1 MNRTPIKASSSI
13 LSAGYDEVTRTLELE
28 FASLA
33 CYEYYQVPPS
43 IYAAFQAAGSKGH
56 FHALYLAGKY
66 EYKCVVPRPTTKEKT
81 SHGANEQKD
90 QQVRQVK
97 EQVKAR
103 AQKNR
108 IS

>member
-1 MNRTPIKASSSI
+1 MNRTPLKSSSI
-13 LSAGYDEVTRTLELE
+13 LSAGYDEATRTLELE

-33 CYEYYQVPPS
+33 CYQYFQVPPS

-66 EYKCVVPRPTTKEKT
+66 EYKCVVPRPTKET
-81 SHGANEQKD
+81 SHGETRKD
-90 QQVRQVK
+90 STQQARQ
-97 EQVKAR
+97 QTSKAS
-103 AQKNR
+103 QSKTENR